1 MINYNMNRSCSIFFY
16 EGYVGIAPTI
26 INLVKSLDECGYS
39 VTIYA
44 TETHFPKIESI
55 GMRTRIVYSKKLSIL
70 PFMPILIRIINK
82 FKLTT
87 LLSLLN
93 IIELIIFTANYFIDV
108 LLNNQLKS
116 LNNDISIGVDTNGSI
131 LAALKSYLFKNEFIY
146 LSLELNHPE
155 NFKRLTKIL
164 PIIEKLAYK
173 KSKCVIIQDED
184 RFKTLCEYNQYQHP
198 QVFYLPNSDTAA
210 NSVAKDLQRKNYFRE
225 KFNLSE
231 QEFPCLVLMAGVIND
246 VVLAKELAQAFAS
259 ISKEYSL
266 IFHER
271 ELRTTEDPYIKIL
284 KQINSK
290 NLFLSLEPLP
300 YEQIEKIYSSVTIGL
315 AFYKDIDNNLSQISK
330 ASGKL
335 SQYLKYGKP
344 VLVNNLKSLSE
355 LVEAYKIGVVIKD
368 PLNSLELEE
377 ALQKVL
383 HNYTFY
389 SENAKLCFAE
399 EFDFAKKVKPIL
411 SFMSGL

>member
-1 MINYNMNRSCSIFFY
+1 MIRSCSIFFY
-16 EGYVGIAPTI
+16 EGYVGVAPTI
-26 INLVKSLDECGYS
+26 INLVKSLDESGYS

-44 TETHFPKIESI
+44 TENHFPKITNI
-55 GMRTRIVYSKKLSIL
+55 GSKTRIVYFKKISGL
-70 PFMPILIRIINK
+70 PFVKILIRIFNK
-82 FKLTT
+82 YNLIT
-87 LLSLLN
+87 LSSILN
-93 IIELIIFTANYFIDV
+93 VIEFIFFVCNYFRDV
-108 LLNNQLKS
+108 IINNQKKS
-116 LNNDISIGVDTNGSI
+116 LKNDISIGVDTNGSI
-131 LAALKSYLFKNEFIY
+131 LALLKSYFFKNDFFY
-146 LSLELNHPE
+146 LSLELSPAS

-164 PIIEKLAYK
+164 PVLERIAYK

-184 RFKTLCEYNQYQHP
+184 RFQTICEYNHYQHP

-210 NSVAKDLQRKNYFRE
+210 NYVAKDLQRKNYFRE
-225 KFNLSE
+225 KFSLSE

-259 ISKEYSL
+259 ISKEYTL

-411 SFMSGL
+411 SFISGL

>member
-1 MINYNMNRSCSIFFY
+1 MNRSCSIFFY
-16 EGYVGIAPTI
+16 EGYVGVAPTI
-26 INLVKSLDECGYS
+26 INLVKALDESGYS

-44 TETHFPKIESI
+44 TENHFPKITNI
-55 GMRTRIVYSKKLSIL
+55 GSKTRIVYFKKISSL
-70 PFMPILIRIINK
+70 PFVQILIRIFNK
-82 FKLTT
+82 YELIT
-87 LLSLLN
+87 LLSILN
-93 IIELIIFTANYFIDV
+93 VIELILFICNYFIDV
-108 LLNNQLKS
+108 LLNNPKEALK
-116 LNNDISIGVDTNGSI
+116 NDISIGVDTNGSI
-131 LAALKSYLFKNEFIY
+131 LALLKSYFFKNEFFY
-146 LSLELNHPE
+146 LSLELNQAS

-164 PIIEKLAYK
+164 PVVERLAYK
-173 KSKCVIIQDED
+173 KAKCVIIQDED
-184 RFKTLCEYNQYQHP
+184 RFKTIGEYNHYQHP
-198 QVFYLPNSDTAA
+198 QVFYLPNSDAAA
-210 NSVAKDLQRKNYFRE
+210 NSFAKNLPSTNYFRE

-231 QEFPCLVLMAGVIND
+231 HEFPCLILMAGVIND
-246 VVLAKELAQAFAS
+246 VVLAKDLAQSFAS

-271 ELRTTEDPYIKIL
+271 ELRTLDDPYIKIL

-290 NLFLSLEPLP
+290 NLFFSLEPLP
-300 YEQIEKIYSSVTIGL
+300 YEQIEKVYSSVDIGL

-368 PLNSLELEE
+368 PLNSLEIEE
-377 ALQKVL
+377 ALQKIL

-389 SENAKLCFAE
+389 SENAQLCFAE
-399 EFDFAKKVKPIL
+399 EFDFAKKIKPIL
-411 SFMSGL
+411 SFMSDLEYLSE